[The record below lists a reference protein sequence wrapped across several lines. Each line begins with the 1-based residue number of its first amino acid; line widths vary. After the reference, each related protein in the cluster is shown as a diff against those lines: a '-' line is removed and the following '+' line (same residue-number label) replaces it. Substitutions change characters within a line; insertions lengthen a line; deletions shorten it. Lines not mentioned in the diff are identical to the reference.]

1 MMRNKNF
8 IKMKRGTKM
17 KKKMNGKKAITA
29 AMAALAMTVMMGG
42 TMAYLTDNESAANNF
57 TVGKVDIEGSE
68 PNWNPDGG
76 TEEDI
81 VPTES
86 FDKDPQI
93 KNVGKNPAYVYME
106 VAVPVAD
113 VIYANAQG
121 TRQNSGN
128 AAHIELFEFDTAT
141 STVQTLTDGVGVS
154 EQNDSWTQ
162 MYKKEV
168 DGKMVYTFSYNSV
181 LNPEETTDP
190 LFNKVTFANIVE
202 GQLDGQA
209 LAVDVKFYA
218 IQAENTGDGA
228 DTVPAQAKNAY
239 DKYLKQNAG
248 LSGAAINDVTAG
260 D

>member
-1 MMRNKNF
+1 
-8 IKMKRGTKM
+8 
-17 KKKMNGKKAITA
+17 
-29 AMAALAMTVMMGG
+29 
-42 TMAYLTDNESAANNF
+42 MAYLTDSESAANNF
-57 TVGKVDIEGSE
+57 TVGKVEIEGSE
-68 PNWNPDGG
+68 PAWNPDGG

-106 VAVPVAD
+106 VAVPMAD
-113 VIYANAQG
+113 VIYANAEGQ
-121 TRQNSGN
+121 RQNGGN
-128 AAHIELFEFDTAT
+128 AAHIELFEFDTT
-141 STVQTLTDGVGVS
+141 DSTVQTLTNGIGTS
-154 EQNDSWTQ
+154 EYKDSWTQ
-162 MYKKEV
+162 MYKKEI
-168 DGKMVYTFSYNSV
+168 DGRMVYTFSYNSV
-181 LNPEETTDP
+181 LNPEETTAP